1 MKDFKKKTIHIQDT
15 LVDINFLSSC
25 NPKIRK
31 YILETADKKLILVLS
46 ECMIN

>member
-15 LVDINFLSSC
+15 LVAFNFLSSC

-31 YILETADKKLILVLS
+31 NFLEIADKKLILVLN